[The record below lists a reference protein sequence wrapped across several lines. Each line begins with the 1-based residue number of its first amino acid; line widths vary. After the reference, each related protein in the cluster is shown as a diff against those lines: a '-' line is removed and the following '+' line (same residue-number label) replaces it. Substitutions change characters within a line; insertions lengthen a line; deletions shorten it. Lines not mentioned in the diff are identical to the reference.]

1 MFQLSIDNINKKA
14 APCRSRLKKLVI
26 TKGIGSLIF
35 VESNHYTSYIKIA
48 QLRRWWANLPVGRPE
63 RMT

>member
-26 TKGIGSLIF
+26 TKGIGSLISKGIDSLIF
-35 VESNHYTSYIKIA
+35 VESNHYTSYN
-48 QLRRWWANLPVGRPE
+48 R
-63 RMT
+63 

>member
-35 VESNHYTSYIKIA
+35 VESNHYTSYN
-48 QLRRWWANLPVGRPE
+48 R
-63 RMT
+63 